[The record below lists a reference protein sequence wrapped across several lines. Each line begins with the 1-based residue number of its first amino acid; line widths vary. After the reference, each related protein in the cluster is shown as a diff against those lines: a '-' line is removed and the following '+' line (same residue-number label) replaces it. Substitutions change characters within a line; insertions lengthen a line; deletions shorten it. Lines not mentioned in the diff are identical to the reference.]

1 MWKILE
7 NEKGRH
13 KVQKYRP
20 SSDKEL
26 IEAPHLKFRKM
37 LPIVSVT
44 FYHDVGMQEFKA
56 VARIERI
63 RDGKKIVGER
73 WRFCLSKP
81 VNVQARGTQEGYTS
95 EEIFRQRLVER
106 VGAEFAQ
113 EILSELKAGIM
124 SVEDEREPVV
134 VKEQP
139 KVAVGGDWMAMLK
152 AKGFIK

>member
-1 MWKILE
+1 ML
-7 NEKGRH
+7 
-13 KVQKYRP
+13 
-20 SSDKEL
+20 
-26 IEAPHLKFRKM
+26 FR
-37 LPIVSVT
+37 S
-44 FYHDVGMQEFKA
+44 
-56 VARIERI
+56 
-63 RDGKKIVGER
+63 
-73 WRFCLSKP
+73 
-81 VNVQARGTQEGYTS
+81 NVQARGTQEGYTS

-139 KVAVGGDWMAMLK
+139 KVAAGGDWMAMLK

>member
-95 EEIFRQRLVER
+95 EEIFRQRLVINRANPSAAVWYTDRDYSSRNWQEDR
-106 VGAEFAQ
+106 GA
-113 EILSELKAGIM
+113 
-124 SVEDEREPVV
+124 DEMRGAWP
-134 VKEQP
+134 
-139 KVAVGGDWMAMLK
+139 
-152 AKGFIK
+152 